1 VTDTNGD
8 KPKEDGFELAGR
20 FYRWHVTDMGKD
32 LMLIDRF
39 SGLPITEFFAQIDDQ
54 FDRGRAPIL
63 LTLIATSVRHGNP
76 DWSVARIERTVLNLN
91 LSDVTF
97 VDADQEPAEN
107 PPPASADETPTGD
120 TSRSPSTGS
129 SASSTPPDDS
139 TSETLYA
146 IPA

>member
-1 VTDTNGD
+1 
-8 KPKEDGFELAGR
+8 
-20 FYRWHVTDMGKD
+20 MGKD

-39 SGLPITEFFAQIDDQ
+39 AAMPITEFFTQVEDS

-63 LTLIATSVRHGNP
+63 LTLIATSIRHGNP

-97 VDADQEPAEN
+97 VDADEKDQEAAELPPAQGGQEPTAER
-107 PPPASADETPTGD
+107 S
-120 TSRSPSTGS
+120 SSPSDGS
-129 SASSTPPDDS
+129 SSSSTPPDTS